1 MWYCGQG
8 EERIA
13 MPKDKRD
20 DSFERKGGYASPRVP
35 WTEMKPPP
43 ASASQSQPHVGNTS
57 SGARL
62 NEDPASN

>member
-1 MWYCGQG
+1 MWYRGQG

-13 MPKDKRD
+13 MPKVKRD

-43 ASASQSQPHVGNTS
+43 ASASQPQPQSDNTS
-57 SGARL
+57 SAAR
-62 NEDPASN
+62 PRRATQ